1 MKHNK
6 FTLIELLVVIAII
19 AILAAMLLPA
29 LSAARE
35 RGRAANCMSNLKN
48 QGTALLMYG
57 NDNKGHFIH
66 YRSGTTRLSHP
77 IAMMALGYIAE
88 VTGSGNVFQCPSN
101 ECNKYEGDAYNT
113 NPSGKFFNANYS
125 YNNSAVPDLPG
136 GTTFACGSS
145 SDNNPKANPI
155 MGSLFNP
162 TAFVI
167 IVDGGYRSYNKDS
180 SMTSQGFWGKNFISA
195 DEWWSPT
202 YLHSKMFNALLAD
215 GHVEP
220 VNETMAKKQAGDR
233 EVLFGNNSDN

>member
-57 NDNKGHFIH
+57 NDNGGHFIR
-66 YRSGTTRLSHP
+66 YQVGTTRMAHP
-77 IAMMALGYIAE
+77 YAMMALGYISE

-101 ECNKYEGDAYNT
+101 SCVRYNGDTYNK
-113 NPSGKFFNANYS
+113 NPSDKFYNANYS
-125 YNNSAVPDLPG
+125 YNNSAMPDLPG
-136 GTTFACGSS
+136 ETSFACGSS

-155 MGSLFNP
+155 MGSLINP
-162 TAFVI
+162 TRFAI
-167 IVDGGYRSYNKDS
+167 IIDGGVRSVENDS
-180 SMTSQGFWGKNFISA
+180 TITCPTFWGKEITSTSVY
-195 DEWWSPT
+195 WSPT
-202 YLHSKMFNALLAD
+202 YLHSKMFNALFAD

-220 VNETMAKKQAGDR
+220 VNEAMAKKQAGDR